1 MIYFDCSATSL
12 QKPPQVAEATAWA
25 IGHLG
30 NAGRS
35 FYDAAM
41 QAGREVFATRQQVAA
56 LLGLANPLQV
66 AFTSSATES
75 LNLVVQALVRPED
88 HVITT
93 VLEHNSVLRPLY
105 SSNCQLSFLNCDEEG
120 CLLLESL
127 PALVRPNTKYVFA
140 THGSNVLGTLTNA
153 RQLAAL
159 CRAHHLTLVLDISQ
173 TLGHTA
179 VTPDMADIF
188 CFTGHKGLLGPQ
200 GTGGIAAREGM
211 EFAITK
217 TGGAGFNSFAKNQG
231 TVMPEV
237 FEAGTANAHS
247 LFGLQK
253 GAAFVN
259 TTGVLQIERQEQALA
274 SRFWHRLQGIA
285 GIKLY
290 GPPPEGRLG
299 VVALT
304 VGGQGSE
311 ETALRL
317 WEGWQIATRPGS
329 HCAPLLHTRFNTE
342 KSGMVRFSFGYFNT
356 PAEVDIAADALC
368 QIAAGH

>member
-12 QKPPQVAEATAWA
+12 EKPPEVAEATAWA

-35 FYDAAM
+35 FYGAAM
-41 QAGREVFATRQQVAA
+41 QASREIFAVRRQVAG
-56 LLGLANPLQV
+56 LVGLASPLQV

-105 SSNCQLSFLNCDEEG
+105 GSGCRLSFLNCDDEG
-120 CLLLESL
+120 NLLLESL
-127 PALVRPNTKYVFA
+127 ASLVQPSTKYVFA

-159 CRAHHLTLVLDISQ
+159 CRAHGLTLVLDISQ

-179 VTPDMADIF
+179 VTADRADVF
-188 CFTGHKGLLGPQ
+188 CFTGHKGLMGPQ
-200 GTGGIAAREGM
+200 GTGGIAARQGLK
-211 EFAITK
+211 FTVTK
-217 TGGAGFNSFAKNQG
+217 TGGAGYNSFAKNQG
-231 TVMPEV
+231 TAMPEV
-237 FEAGTANAHS
+237 FEAGTANAHG

-253 GAAFVN
+253 GAAFVSAI
-259 TTGVLQIERQEQALA
+259 GVPAIEQKEQALA
-274 SRFWHRLQGIA
+274 RCFWNRLQGTA

-299 VVALT
+299 VVAVT
-304 VGGQGSE
+304 VGGQNSE

-317 WEGWQIATRPGS
+317 WEGRQIATRPGS
-329 HCAPLLHTRFNTE
+329 HCAPLLHTRFGTE

-356 PAEVDIAADALC
+356 FAEVDTAADALC
-368 QIAAGH
+368 HIAAGH